1 MNGGRN
7 RKFGNLSEIDG
18 LVESLL
24 EYIFLASSSK
34 LEIGIYLKDLTELF
48 LETK

>member
-7 RKFGNLSEIDG
+7 RKFGNLSEIEG
-18 LVESLL
+18 LL